1 MTVTTAEP
9 TTPIRAVLFDSPD
22 GAAGALTDALRSA
35 DTADEIRGRLGRM
48 ADVTKDA
55 IVGEVGSMAGE
66 ILEMD
71 VGAIFDRA
79 WSKYAALVRAAEET
93 VGDPD
98 MIRLIELITHEVS
111 VAYEPRVE
119 VYLRS
124 HRIATVT
131 VRLKLSLT
139 LRGVLVEI
147 RDGCVTGIRAGDCV
161 IDGALTIAG
170 QPVTSREI
178 TLDLTRAVPFAT
190 PIRLAGEAAI

>member
-1 MTVTTAEP
+1 MTVTAAEP
-9 TTPIRAVLFDSPD
+9 ATPIRTVLFDSPEAT
-22 GAAGALTDALRSA
+22 AAALTDALRSA

-55 IVGEVGSMAGE
+55 VVGEVGSVAGE
-66 ILEMD
+66 ILDMD
-71 VGAIFDRA
+71 ISAIFDRV

-93 VGDPD
+93 AGDAD
-98 MIRLIELITHEVS
+98 TVRLVELITHEVS

-131 VRLKLSLT
+131 VRLALSLT
-139 LRGVLVEI
+139 LRGVLVQI
-147 RDGCVTGIRAGDCV
+147 RDGCITGIRTGDCL

-170 QPVTSREI
+170 HPVTSRKI
-178 TLDLTRAVPFAT
+178 TLDLRRALPFGT
-190 PIRLAGEAAI
+190 PIRLAGRT